1 MKADTQFEVEI
12 QFLLPNLCIQP
23 SLDIVQSAVEKV
35 ADGIIDVSKTVH
47 WWAKDTNKT
56 FHSSILTE
64 ENIKDAIRK
73 LSTLV
78 LGK

>member
-1 MKADTQFEVEI
+1 MKAETQFEVEI
-12 QFLLPNLCIQP
+12 QFMLPNLCIQP
-23 SLDIVQSAVEKV
+23 SLDIVQSAIERV

-47 WWAKDTNKT
+47 WWAKDTSKT

-64 ENIKDAIRK
+64 ESIKSAVRK

-78 LGK
+78 VGK